1 MELRDLQI
9 FVAVAEAGGFRRASQ
24 QLGLD
29 ASAVS
34 RRVSMLEDG
43 LGVSLFERNRAGVRL
58 TGAGRRFLTD
68 TRLALSHLDGA
79 VRTASAAGYAGE
91 GMVKIGVVAS
101 VSSSFPNRLI
111 RAFKADFPNVALDI
125 VEGSY
130 GEHLAALMERTLD
143 VAFVM
148 DSPKPPGCEVE
159 GLWSEPILAALPADD
174 PRCARGVLDIQDMAA
189 DLFIVSQAAPGP
201 HVHDFIVQRLAS
213 LGFMPRINQHRV
225 GREGLMAMV
234 GLGFGL
240 SVICGSEASV
250 IYPGVTFVPLA
261 GEAQPFSAIWSPD
274 NDNPALRRFLSAAR
288 VQSRRASAG
297 DGEPPRKPDPSP

>member
-1 MELRDLQI
+1 MELRDLQT
-9 FVAVAEAGGFRRASQ
+9 FVAVAEAGGFRRAAQHLS
-24 QLGLD
+24 LD
-29 ASAVS
+29 GSAVS
-34 RRVSMLEDG
+34 RRVSVLEDE

-58 TGAGRRFLTD
+58 TGAGRRFPTD
-68 TRLALSHLDGA
+68 TRLVISHLEAA

-111 RAFKADFPNVALDI
+111 RTFKADFPAVVLDI
-125 VEGSY
+125 FEGSY
-130 GEHLAALMERTLD
+130 GEHVAGILERTLD

-148 DSPKPPGCEVE
+148 DPSQPPGCEVE
-159 GLWSEPILAALPADD
+159 ALWTEPILAALPTDD
-174 PRCARGVLDIQDMAA
+174 GRSVKGILDIQDMAT
-189 DLFIVSQAAPGP
+189 DHFIVSRSAPGP
-201 HVHDFIVQRLAS
+201 HVHDFIVRRLAS
-213 LGFMPRINQHRV
+213 LGFTPRINQHRV

-261 GEAQPFSAIWSPD
+261 GEVQPFSAIWSPD

-288 VQSRRASAG
+288 VQARKASAG
-297 DGEPPRKPDPSP
+297 DGEPPRKLDPST

>member
-1 MELRDLQI
+1 M
-9 FVAVAEAGGFRRASQ
+9 
-24 QLGLD
+24 
-29 ASAVS
+29 
-34 RRVSMLEDG
+34 
-43 LGVSLFERNRAGVRL
+43 
-58 TGAGRRFLTD
+58 
-68 TRLALSHLDGA
+68 
-79 VRTASAAGYAGE
+79 RTASAAGYVGE

-111 RAFKADFPNVALDI
+111 RTFKADFPAVVLDI

-148 DSPKPPGCEVE
+148 GTPSPPGCEVE
-159 GLWSEPILAALPADD
+159 GLWTEPILAALPGDD
-174 PRCARGVLDIQDMAA
+174 PRCARGVLHIEDMAE
-189 DLFIVSQAAPGP
+189 DHFIVSRSAPGP

-213 LGFMPRINQHRV
+213 LGFTPRINQHRV
-225 GREGLMAMV
+225 AREGLMALV
-234 GLGFGL
+234 GLGFGV
-240 SVICGSEASV
+240 SIVCGSEASV
-250 IYPGVTFVPLA
+250 TYPGVTFVPLA
-261 GEAQPFSAIWSPD
+261 GEAQLFSAIWSPQ